1 MEEDD
6 VGQYYQPA
14 NDKTGCYSAT
24 VLKCHSA
31 TTSKCQTSPVDALPT
46 THSQNLNLNPR
57 VGSYSLV
64 PSAGCWIKGKIL
76 NMFNHISDFIC
87 PNIKM

>member
-31 TTSKCQTSPVDALPT
+31 TTSKCQTSPVDAQHATLPLPEFE
-46 THSQNLNLNPR
+46 SEPKSGELLFGAKCR
-57 VGSYSLV
+57 VLD
-64 PSAGCWIKGKIL
+64 KR
-76 NMFNHISDFIC
+76 
-87 PNIKM
+87 